1 MWETKDTN
9 ISIQT
14 LSAGSSPTIPVTPG
28 VIVTATSQAQQ
39 GLGYSGLTSTT
50 ANTIGTGPFTF
61 TTNINANA
69 TAFITGD
76 RIRVINTTSNW
87 MEGTITSFTGTTL
100 RTSTLGWVWG
110 TNSTGASNQLE
121 GKIAITYAWERVLS
135 PNEIMQVF
143 LAHKQRFL
151 KP

>member
-1 MWETKDTN
+1 M
-9 ISIQT
+9 
-14 LSAGSSPTIPVTPG
+14 L
-28 VIVTATSQAQQ
+28 
-39 GLGYSGLTSTT
+39 
-50 ANTIGTGPFTF
+50 F
-61 TTNINANA
+61 
-69 TAFITGD
+69 
-76 RIRVINTTSNW
+76 R
-87 MEGTITSFTGTTL
+87 SFTGTTL